1 MPRPDPALLD
11 PARYPFACEITTRYA
26 DMDPNHHLN
35 NVAMAALF
43 EDARVRFNTAQRFRE
58 AIGPRGGAMIASVGI
73 DYLAQAYYPGPIVG
87 HCAVEAIGRTSW
99 TMVQLMI
106 QQGLPVAFARSV
118 VVSLDEGCPAPL
130 PPAFREQ
137 LEIARLG

>member
-43 EDARVRFNTAQRFRE
+43 EDARVRFNSAQRFRE
-58 AIGPRGGAMIASVGI
+58 AIGPRGGAMVASVGI
-73 DYLAQAYYPGPIVG
+73 DYLAQAFYPAPIVV
-87 HCAVEAIGRTSW
+87 HCAVEVIGRTSW
-99 TMVQLMI
+99 TMAQLMI
-106 QQGLPVAFARSV
+106 QNIRPVAFARSV
-118 VVSLDEGCPAPL
+118 AVSLDDGRPASLPL
-130 PPAFREQ
+130 TFREQ
-137 LEIARLG
+137 LENARLG